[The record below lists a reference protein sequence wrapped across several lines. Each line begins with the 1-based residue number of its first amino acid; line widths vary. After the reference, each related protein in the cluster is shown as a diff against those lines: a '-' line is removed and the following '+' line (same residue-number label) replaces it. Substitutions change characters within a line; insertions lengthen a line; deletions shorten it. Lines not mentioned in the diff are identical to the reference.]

1 MNVSQMLKESVL
13 YHREKELHSRFR
25 YLPMVRVK
33 NAYVVLDVL
42 LAKLADSIGWY
53 YNQVPKKDAHLK
65 KQILSLYVKGLDHFF
80 LIANLKNWD
89 QIVLT
94 SDEELDRLSDR
105 KKTKY
110 LSQLYLAIKNML
122 YDSYFN
128 HNINDLM
135 YSWKLYLKLGLSD
148 LGLTKNGIAKAFNQ
162 KYGQK
167 PLK

>member
-1 MNVSQMLKESVL
+1 MLKKSVL
-13 YHREKELHSRFR
+13 YHRKKELHSRFR
-25 YLPMVRVK
+25 YLPQVRLK
-33 NAYVVLDVL
+33 NAFVILDVV

-53 YNQVPKKDAHLK
+53 YNQVPKKDAKLK
-65 KQILSLYVKGLDHFF
+65 KQILDLYVEGLDHFF
-80 LIANLKNWD
+80 LVANLKNWN
-89 QIVLT
+89 QVVWI
-94 SDEELDRLSDR
+94 SDKELDHLASR

-128 HNINDLM
+128 HNLNDLM

-148 LGLTKNGIAKAFNQ
+148 LGLSQSVIAQAFHR

-167 PLK
+167 RLK